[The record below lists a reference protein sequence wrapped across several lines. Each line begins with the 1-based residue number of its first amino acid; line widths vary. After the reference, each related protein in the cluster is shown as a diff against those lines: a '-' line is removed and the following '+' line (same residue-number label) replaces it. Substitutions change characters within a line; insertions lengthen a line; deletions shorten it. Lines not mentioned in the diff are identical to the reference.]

1 MKRNRSYI
9 LTREITLRRKA
20 TLYSCH
26 AVLFSTPFHY
36 ICPFLWMMSSKGAP
50 QNNGSSVPPLL
61 IVSNIGKAPSS
72 EQKYPPF
79 RYFFLSLSHS
89 YSLRFSMFISLK
101 SISFSISLSPL
112 SLSLSLPL
120 SLFFIRNS
128 FLETTVRDECHWLS
142 PNFEILK

>member
-1 MKRNRSYI
+1 M
-9 LTREITLRRKA
+9 RRKA

-72 EQKYPPF
+72 EQKNPPF

-120 SLFFIRNS
+120 SLFLPS
-128 FLETTVRDECHWLS
+128 LSETLSWKRQVKDECHWLS